1 MGANMHDTTVTDI
14 EMLTEQGHTLTVRVT
29 AYVRAAVTS
38 SGERVET
45 LERVKLAALHPQ
57 TGELAPVERHT
68 AQIYSVRFAPDYAR
82 QLYPQRGGAFAARF
96 SDGLRTFQLVDL
108 ASTVFTNFS
117 GSS

>member
-14 EMLTEQGHTLTVRVT
+14 EMLTEQGHPLTVRVI
-29 AYVRAAVTS
+29 AYVRAGVTS

-68 AQIYSVRFAPDYAR
+68 AQIYSVRFEPDFSR

-96 SDGLRTFQLVDL
+96 SDGLRTFQLADL
-108 ASTVFTNFS
+108 APVVFTKFS
-117 GSS
+117 ESS

>member
-1 MGANMHDTTVTDI
+1 MEANMHDTTVTDI
-14 EMLTEQGHTLTVRVT
+14 EMLTEQGHPLTVRVI
-29 AYVRAAVTS
+29 AYVRTAMTS

-57 TGELAPVERHT
+57 TGALVPVERHT
-68 AQIYSVRFAPDYAR
+68 ARIYSVRFEPDFSR

-108 ASTVFTNFS
+108 ASTAFTSFTG
-117 GSS
+117 GS

>member
-1 MGANMHDTTVTDI
+1 MNDTTVTDI
-14 EMLTEQGHTLTVRVT
+14 EMLTEQGHPLTVRVI
-29 AYVRAAVTS
+29 AYVRAAMTS
-38 SGERVET
+38 SGERVEM

-68 AQIYSVRFAPDYAR
+68 AQIYSVRFGPDFSR

-108 ASTVFTNFS
+108 AAVDFTDFS
-117 GSS
+117 ENS